1 MAEDA
6 RPLGVGLA
14 ARGRAQA
21 AVYAMRAAEVY
32 AAAADLA
39 ERYADALEVAAEHD
53 RAGRKPLPATPSDD
67 LRESLPAKGEPEGAS
82 NVSRYSLCPVAA

>member
-6 RPLGVGLA
+6 RPLGAGLA

-21 AVYAMRAAEVY
+21 AVYTMRAAEVY

-53 RAGRKPLPATPSDD
+53 RTGRKPLPATPGDD
-67 LRESLPAKGEPEGAS
+67 LRESRPAEGEPEGAS
-82 NVSRYSLCPVAA
+82 NVSRYTPCHAAA